1 MNSEHDGKTHAE
13 RAALA
18 CTAGDQARLGHSVS
32 RTDSDAAD
40 RIPRVVFHEQA
51 FELLAWAAAF
61 DGRERGPYEAAAW
74 AQALHGQPYEAVKDA
89 ITEHYRRSR
98 YPVMPANVIE
108 IIEEGAA
115 L

>member
-18 CTAGDQARLGHSVS
+18 CTAGDQARLGQSVTLTGS
-32 RTDSDAAD
+32 EAAD
-40 RIPRVVFHEQA
+40 RRPRVASQKEA

-74 AQALHGQPYEAVKDA
+74 AEALHGRPCEAVKDA